1 MPAYSME
8 EYLKLPQPNE
18 TWLWDGII
26 PSSGAALLYA
36 KQKVGKSFIS
46 SKLAEAVADP
56 DISHYLGQAIGV
68 HGPVLYVQLDTPRG
82 LWINN
87 YLKNIK
93 SPAAYK
99 NLYMMDREMDDI
111 PMPFDIRT
119 KGAQQWI
126 REQVREI
133 QPVLTIADTFRR
145 LHRCN
150 ENDNT
155 EMAIIYDILVN
166 ITQPGALLLLTHEKK
181 QQQEGQEASA
191 RGATSVAG
199 AVDCLIHMTKNRL
212 RFEARSDID
221 EEMRIFQQDDGT
233 FTLHDGAEEVDTLIE
248 ELKGK
253 GMKPSQI
260 VKALASEFKVTER
273 TARRWS
279 YKT

>member
-26 PSSGAALLYA
+26 PAGGAALLYA
-36 KQKVGKSFIS
+36 KQKIGKSFIS

-93 SPAAYK
+93 SPAAQK

-126 REQVREI
+126 REQVREV

-166 ITQPGALLLLTHEKK
+166 ITQPGAMLLLTHEKK

-191 RGATSVAG
+191 RGASSVVG
-199 AVDCLIHMTKNRL
+199 AVDCLIHMTKNKL
-212 RFEARSDID
+212 KFEARSDIN

-248 ELKGK
+248 EFKAQ

-260 VKALASEFKVTER
+260 VKALASEFQVSER
-273 TARRWS
+273 TARRWN
-279 YKT
+279 YKA